1 MGAKK
6 RVAPTVNEAPRLTLL
21 TSAEDG
27 LRARLAAA
35 IDAGA
40 DDEARVLLA
49 RMERRDR
56 GECL

>member
-49 RMERRDR
+49 RMERRDS
-56 GECL
+56 E